1 MSTAAS
7 PTTADPAARQAPARP
22 PELRARDRIGG
33 TAALLGLLLLLLLAS
48 AWHVTQGTSGL
59 GALDLLDMFG
69 DSERAQE
76 VRDVVLG
83 SRVPRLT
90 AGITVGVCLGAAG
103 ALFQS
108 VARNPMAS
116 PDTLAVTAGAA
127 FAVTLVSALGLGVPV
142 WASTIVAF
150 CGGLAA
156 AGLVLLLSGGA
167 GTSTTRLIL
176 AGSATAMA
184 LGSGTATLLIL
195 FETETVGLFAWGSGS
210 LSQLGMR
217 AFVQVAPVVLLALVV
232 GLVIARRLDVLGL
245 GDDTAGVLGVPV
257 RSTRTIAV
265 LAAVGMSA
273 AAVTLAGP
281 IGFVGLCAPVGARLL
296 ARWVPALHKHAALIP
311 ASALVGAIVV
321 IVSDVGIRALLG
333 ADEAV
338 EIPTG
343 VTTTLL
349 GATVL
354 VILARQSRDSGPTR
368 TPPTARVGVRGERR
382 FVLMLVLAGLVAV
395 TTAVGGLLAGYVWLR
410 TGDVGVWLGGDAH
423 PIVAS
428 ALDERAPRVLAALV
442 GGAGLALAG
451 FLVQGTCRNPLA
463 DPGIIGISGGAGLGA
478 VIVVTMGL
486 GGRGTM
492 VLAAVAAA
500 LLTFATVYG
509 LSWRRGLD
517 SDRLVLIGVGVSAL
531 TAGVSAFLL
540 LRVNPWDTPA
550 IFTWL
555 SGTTYGRSWSE
566 VLPALVAL
574 VLVAPVA
581 LGARREIDLLGVD
594 EDTPR
599 LTGVGVGR
607 ARLVL
612 LTCAAC
618 LTALSVTA
626 VGVVGFVGLVA
637 PHAARGLVGA
647 RSARA
652 LPVTILL
659 GAALLGVADAVG
671 RTVIAPDEIPC
682 GLVVAL
688 IGAPYFVYLLARSR

>member
-1 MSTAAS
+1 MTTTA
-7 PTTADPAARQAPARP
+7 PQGADPAVRRVPEQPAR
-22 PELRARDRIGG
+22 LGIRDRIGG
-33 TAALLGLLLLLLLAS
+33 TAALLGLLGLLVLAS

-69 DSERAQE
+69 DSPRAE
-76 VRDVVLG
+76 EIRDIVLG
-83 SRVPRLT
+83 SRVPRLA
-90 AGITVGVCLGAAG
+90 AGLTVGICLGAAG

-127 FAVTLVSALGLGVPV
+127 FAMTLVSAFRLGVPI

-150 CGGLAA
+150 AGGLAA
-156 AGLVLLLSGGA
+156 AALVLVLSGGA

-184 LGSGTATLLIL
+184 LSSATATLLIL
-195 FETETVGLFAWGSGS
+195 FKTETTGLFAWGSGS
-210 LSQLGMR
+210 LSQLGLR
-217 AFVQVAPVVLLALVV
+217 AFVQVAPVMVLSLVAAL
-232 GLVIARRLDVLGL
+232 IISRRLDVLGL
-245 GDDTAGVLGVPV
+245 GDDTAGVLGVSV
-257 RSTRTIAV
+257 RQTRTVAV
-265 LAAVGMSA
+265 LAAVSLSA

-296 ARWVPALHKHAALIP
+296 ARWVPALHKHAALVP

-321 IVSDVGIRALLG
+321 IVSDVGVRALLG
-333 ADEAV
+333 AEQAV

-343 VTTTLL
+343 ITTTLL

-354 VILARQSRDSGPTR
+354 VILARRSRDSGPTR

-382 FVLMLVLAGLVAV
+382 FVLMLVLAGLVAA
-395 TTAVGGLLAGYVWLR
+395 TAAIVGLLAGYLWLR
-410 TGDVGVWLGGDAH
+410 TGDIGVWLAGNAH
-423 PIVAS
+423 PLVAS
-428 ALDERAPRVLAALV
+428 AMDERAPRVVAALV

-478 VIVVTMGL
+478 VIVVTLGL
-486 GGRGTM
+486 GGQTTM

-500 LLTFATVYG
+500 LLTFAAVYG
-509 LSWRRGLD
+509 LSWKRGLD
-517 SDRLVLIGVGVSAL
+517 SDRLVLTGVGVSAL
-531 TAGVSAFLL
+531 ASGVSAFLL
-540 LRVNPWDTPA
+540 LRANPWDTPA

-555 SGTTYGRSWSE
+555 SGTTYGRSWGE

-574 VLVAPVA
+574 ILVVPIA
-581 LGARREIDLLGVD
+581 LGARREIDLLGLD

-607 ARLVL
+607 TRLVL
-612 LTCAAC
+612 LASAAC

-647 RSARA
+647 RSARS

-659 GAALLGVADAVG
+659 GAALLGVADTVG
-671 RTVIAPDEIPC
+671 RTVLAPDELPC